1 MPTFELEQ
9 NLLQK
14 GYKAIVGV
22 DEAGRGAWAGPLY
35 AGAVVIAPENA
46 EHFIDVT
53 DSKKL
58 SAQKREELFAIITK
72 NSTAWAVGFV
82 TAEEIDTLGL
92 TK

>member
-72 NSTAWAVGFV
+72 N
-82 TAEEIDTLGL
+82 
-92 TK
+92 